1 MAEAGTRTGDTRIE
15 ESSLK
20 QRIMELKQ
28 RELLIREERQLL
40 EARLR
45 NIVLMKYIDMLETV
59 QSKKPSQVQ

>member
-1 MAEAGTRTGDTRIE
+1 MTGDTRIE

-40 EARLR
+40 EGRLR
-45 NIVLMKYIDMLETV
+45 NIVFMRYMDMLETV
-59 QSKKPSQVQ
+59 QSKKQSQVQ